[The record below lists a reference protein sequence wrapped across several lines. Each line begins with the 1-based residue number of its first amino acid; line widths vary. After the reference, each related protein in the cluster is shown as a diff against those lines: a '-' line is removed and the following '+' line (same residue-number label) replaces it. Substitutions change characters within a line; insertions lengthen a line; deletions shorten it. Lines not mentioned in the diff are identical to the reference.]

1 MVEKLHRWK
10 SAWSSL
16 SILLL
21 FEAIEV
27 RQIFYIGFCMLVRP
41 ALRGRHNPQCNDWFY
56 AAVGRTVRQLY
67 FESILIVLLTVKVC
81 ERLANF

>member
-27 RQIFYIGFCMLVRP
+27 QYLTKG
-41 ALRGRHNPQCNDWFY
+41 H
-56 AAVGRTVRQLY
+56 
-67 FESILIVLLTVKVC
+67 SIWQS
-81 ERLANF
+81 E